1 MTTINTNN
9 TANLNLAGNTTTVKQ
24 QLQQTPIGQ
33 ASASNTKV
41 AVEQQQQ
48 QSALPQSSS
57 STPNH
62 LLVSSLKPI
71 NSGIPKPSQ
80 LHPNSILKPALPTSS
95 KSHVPIPSHSYN
107 THLNDFNLPPPSHLN
122 LKYPPDV
129 PKPGYHLSDPFA
141 PHNLHT
147 SKNIPPYRPPPSGR
161 TNQIR
166 LPPSAIQ
173 HHHPPLPPVP
183 STSIHRLT
191 PHNGIQ
197 QSPSPQQLLGE
208 GHNSDLL
215 VQPPPVTRLTANHLQ
230 QAQQQAQQQQQ
241 QQSHHLSHAQEML
254 KFVRKA
260 DSDTSSATTSSN
272 SGRLSVEQPTKHIQ
286 VSVFVNEEND
296 FFFV

>member
-1 MTTINTNN
+1 MSTINTNN
-9 TANLNLAGNTTTVKQ
+9 TANLNLVGNTTVKQ
-24 QLQQTPIGQ
+24 QLQTPIGQ
-33 ASASNTKV
+33 ASNANTK
-41 AVEQQQQ
+41 AVVEQQQQQQQ

-62 LLVSSLKPI
+62 LLASSLKTV
-71 NSGIPKPSQ
+71 NSGIPKPS

-95 KSHVPIPSHSYN
+95 KSHVPIPSHSYSS
-107 THLNDFNLPPPSHLN
+107 HLNDFNVPPSHLN

-141 PHNLHT
+141 HNFNT
-147 SKNIPPYRPPPSGR
+147 NKNIPPYRPPPSGR
-161 TNQIR
+161 SNQIR

-191 PHNGIQ
+191 PHGQ
-197 QSPSPQQLLGE
+197 QQQQQISE
-208 GHNSDLL
+208 GHNSESL
-215 VQPPPVTRLTANHLQ
+215 VQPPPATRLTANHLQ
-230 QAQQQAQQQQQ
+230 QAQQQAQQA
-241 QQSHHLSHAQEML
+241 HLIHAQEML

-286 VSVFVNEEND
+286 VSLYRY
-296 FFFV
+296 

>member
-1 MTTINTNN
+1 MSTINTNN
-9 TANLNLAGNTTTVKQ
+9 TANLNLAGNTTVKQ
-24 QLQQTPIGQ
+24 QLQTPIGQ
-33 ASASNTKV
+33 ASTANTKV
-41 AVEQQQQ
+41 VVEQQQQQ

-62 LLVSSLKPI
+62 LLASSLKPV
-71 NSGIPKPSQ
+71 NSGIPKPS

-107 THLNDFNLPPPSHLN
+107 SHNLNNDFNVPPSHLS

-141 PHNLHT
+141 HNIHT

-161 TNQIR
+161 SNQIR

-191 PHNGIQ
+191 PHGQQQQQQ
-197 QSPSPQQLLGE
+197 QSSEG
-208 GHNSDLL
+208 GHNSESL
-215 VQPPPVTRLTANHLQ
+215 VQPPPATRLTANHLH
-230 QAQQQAQQQQQ
+230 QAQQQAQ
-241 QQSHHLSHAQEML
+241 HHLHAQEML

-286 VSVFVNEEND
+286 VSLSKLLRLFYIKVVGLIA
-296 FFFV
+296 